1 MAQEFV
7 TYGFN
12 CQNITGRD
20 DMNEIQDYLNK
31 MTGERTVPR
40 VFVGKECVGGGSDVK
55 ALDKSGKLEGM
66 LKSIGLLQ

>member
-1 MAQEFV
+1 
-7 TYGFN
+7 
-12 CQNITGRD
+12 
-20 DMNEIQDYLNK
+20 MNVCVCVK
-31 MTGERTVPR
+31 VPR